1 MAVFDVDLYSEALQK
16 DTVIR
21 VILPNPR
28 DLDGRKL
35 RTMTLLH
42 GRQAGY
48 SKWMNRVP
56 MELYVRKY
64 KLAVIMPDAED
75 SYYTNIYYG
84 NRYWEYISE
93 EMLPC
98 IRKIF
103 PILSEKREDNY
114 AAGSSMGGYGAMKL
128 ALSRSEVYGAAASLA
143 GAVSIFDRFQ
153 DANFR
158 PLGRRVFGDVENVV
172 YTENDLFYLVEEL
185 VRKQAEIPRL
195 YVCCGRQDFLYESNV
210 RWKHH
215 LEALKVDF
223 TYEEWD
229 GVHDWIFWDKAI
241 RNVLNWLKLDGQ
253 GGIEK
258 WQCFR
263 WIFILSV
270 FRKMQP

>member
-1 MAVFDVDLYSEALQK
+1 
-16 DTVIR
+16 
-21 VILPNPR
+21 
-28 DLDGRKL
+28 
-35 RTMTLLH
+35 
-42 GRQAGY
+42 
-48 SKWMNRVP
+48 
-56 MELYVRKY
+56 
-64 KLAVIMPDAED
+64 
-75 SYYTNIYYG
+75 
-84 NRYWEYISE
+84 
-93 EMLPC
+93 
-98 IRKIF
+98 
-103 PILSEKREDNY
+103 
-114 AAGSSMGGYGAMKL
+114 MKL